1 MADIAK
7 NVASTPPSIMARS
20 QSPEPRIFIDTDP
33 SETALATTTT
43 TSASAA
49 ASTSTEANTLPRG
62 RKIIRRKRRPARPQ
76 VDPATFKTEPPPQ
89 TGVTFNIWYNKWSGG
104 DRESSQASQSAAKGR
119 CNVAQDSGYTLAD
132 SVAGSYF
139 CLFFARGLCP
149 KGSDCPYLHRLPNV
163 TDIFNPNV
171 DCFGRDK
178 FSDYRDD
185 MGGVG
190 SFLRPNR
197 TVYVGRIHVSEDIE
211 EIVARHFA
219 EWGQIERTRV
229 LNTKGVAFITY
240 TNEANAQFAKE
251 AMAHQSLDHEEVLNV
266 RWATV
271 DPNPMAQAR
280 EARRVEEQAAAAIR
294 AILPADYLA
303 ELEGRD
309 PNATKRRRI
318 EGGFGLK
325 GYEAP
330 DAVWYNREQEQ
341 SIERPLASEV
351 PEALANA
358 SVEAGSSNYGVLS
371 NTTLAALARQR
382 ERNNGLVIKTAKEKK
397 PAAALVEY
405 GSDSD
410 GDD

>member
-1 MADIAK
+1 MADVSSETAP
-7 NVASTPPSIMARS
+7 APAPTATGSR
-20 QSPEPRIFIDTDP
+20 SPETNIPTDTA
-33 SETALATTTT
+33 TALATTT
-43 TSASAA
+43 SAA
-49 ASTSTEANTLPRG
+49 GPEPTTAVEPLKG

-76 VDPATFKTEPPPQ
+76 VDPATFRTEPPPQ

-104 DRESSQASQSAAKGR
+104 DRESGAASSTAAKGR
-119 CNVAQDSGYTLAD
+119 CNVAKDSGYTLAD
-132 SVAGSYF
+132 NIS
-139 CLFFARGLCP
+139 
-149 KGSDCPYLHRLPNV
+149 V

-197 TVYVGRIHVSEDIE
+197 TIYIGRIHVSDDIE
-211 EIVARHFA
+211 EVVARHFA

-229 LNTKGVAFITY
+229 LNTRGVAFVTY

-251 AMAHQSLDHEEVLNV
+251 AMAHQSLDHEEILNV

-294 AILPADYLA
+294 AILPADYIA

-309 PNATKRRRI
+309 PDASKRRRI
-318 EGGFGLK
+318 EGGFGLQ

-330 DAVWYNREQEQ
+330 DAVWFARERADRESRDGGEAHARDDQAQGEQ
-341 SIERPLASEV
+341 PQGQQLEAA
-351 PEALANA
+351 PEEPPAAR
-358 SVEAGSSNYGVLS
+358 GVLS
-371 NTTLAALARQR
+371 SATLAALARQR
-382 ERNNGLVIKTAKEKK
+382 ERSNGLVIKTAKEAK
-397 PAAALVEY
+397 PAAALVDY

-410 GDD
+410 DDE